1 MFSFYG
7 GGSFSSVS
15 SRMGEGSVR
24 GKRPLKR
31 NIALSGIT
39 LARRGETWG
48 DLGRCGEICGD
59 MARRGEIWGD
69 LGRCGEICGDMA
81 RRGEIWGDVG
91 RCGEICGDMARRG
104 ETWRDVG
111 RCGEMWGDVVRSAE
125 MWGDR
130 PAGEHLGE
138 RDRQRLELELEV
150 PRLEDPRS
158 PEITRDRP
166 RSPEI
171 ARDSCSGLRSARHL

>member
-39 LARRGETWG
+39 LARRGE
-48 DLGRCGEICGD
+48 
-59 MARRGEIWGD
+59 IWGD

-81 RRGEIWGDVG
+81 RRGEICGDVG

-104 ETWRDVG
+104 ETWGDVG

>member
-69 LGRCGEICGDMA
+69 
-81 RRGEIWGDVG
+81 
-91 RCGEICGDMARRG
+91 
-104 ETWRDVG
+104 VG

-171 ARDSCSGLRSARHL
+171 ARDSGSGLRSARHL